1 MTLAHHYGD
10 GKVDCE
16 RWQRHAI
23 WTSSYAV
30 HWHYVNMRR
39 CDITPTPRWTWDV
52 LVTSF
57 DSLSGRHVH
66 TAACTVV
73 CYLTVG
79 TSYKPRHSIPE
90 CNGMS
95 RFNVNT
101 GGPFIISVR
110 EFNLVS

>member
-52 LVTSF
+52 LV
-57 DSLSGRHVH
+57 
-66 TAACTVV
+66 
-73 CYLTVG
+73 
-79 TSYKPRHSIPE
+79 
-90 CNGMS
+90 
-95 RFNVNT
+95 
-101 GGPFIISVR
+101 
-110 EFNLVS
+110 